1 LETCLGPD
9 LDPVDD
15 HERRRWRMGKKRQAE
30 KNLSKG
36 SHQESL
42 DPCDEARAVL
52 EYLNLEKKLVEAKMK
67 KLLDRNF
74 FKLIQM
80 YKIRRSTQ

>member
-1 LETCLGPD
+1 METCSGRD

-15 HERRRWRMGKKRQAE
+15 RVRRSWRMQMRRQAK
-30 KNLSKG
+30 KNLSKE

-52 EYLNLEKKLVEAKMK
+52 EYLNLKKKSLEAKMK
-67 KLLDRNF
+67 MLDKNF

>member
-1 LETCLGPD
+1 MQM
-9 LDPVDD
+9 
-15 HERRRWRMGKKRQAE
+15 RRQAK

-52 EYLNLEKKLVEAKMK
+52 EYLNLKKKSLEAKMK
-67 KLLDRNF
+67 MLDKNF
-74 FKLIQM
+74 VKLIQM
-80 YKIRRSTQ
+80 HKMRRSTQ

>member
-1 LETCLGPD
+1 MG
-9 LDPVDD
+9 
-15 HERRRWRMGKKRQAE
+15 RRRQAK

-52 EYLNLEKKLVEAKMK
+52 EYLNLKKKSLEAKMK
-67 KLLDRNF
+67 MLDKNF
-74 FKLIQM
+74 FKLIRM

>member
-1 LETCLGPD
+1 METCSGPD

-15 HERRRWRMGKKRQAE
+15 RERRSWRMGRRRQAK

-42 DPCDEARAVL
+42 DPCDEARVVQ
-52 EYLNLEKKLVEAKMK
+52 EYLNPEKKSLETKMNK
-67 KLLDRNF
+67 MLDKNF
-74 FKLIQM
+74 AKLIHM
-80 YKIRRSTQ
+80 YKIRRNTQ

>member
-1 LETCLGPD
+1 MEK
-9 LDPVDD
+9 
-15 HERRRWRMGKKRQAE
+15 RRQAK

-52 EYLNLEKKLVEAKMK
+52 EYLNLERKSLGAKMK
-67 KLLDRNF
+67 KMLDKNF
-74 FKLIQM
+74 VMLI
-80 YKIRRSTQ
+80 

>member
-1 LETCLGPD
+1 METCLEPD

-15 HERRRWRMGKKRQAE
+15 RERRKWRMEKRRQAK

-52 EYLNLEKKLVEAKMK
+52 EYLNLERKSLEAKMK
-67 KLLDRNF
+67 KMLDKNSVM
-74 FKLIQM
+74 LI
-80 YKIRRSTQ
+80 

>member
-1 LETCLGPD
+1 METCSGPD

-15 HERRRWRMGKKRQAE
+15 RERRSWRMEKRRQAK

-42 DPCDEARAVL
+42 DPCDEVRAVT
-52 EYLNLEKKLVEAKMK
+52 EYLNLEKKSLEAEMK
-67 KLLDRNF
+67 KMLDKNF
-74 FKLIQM
+74 VKLIQM